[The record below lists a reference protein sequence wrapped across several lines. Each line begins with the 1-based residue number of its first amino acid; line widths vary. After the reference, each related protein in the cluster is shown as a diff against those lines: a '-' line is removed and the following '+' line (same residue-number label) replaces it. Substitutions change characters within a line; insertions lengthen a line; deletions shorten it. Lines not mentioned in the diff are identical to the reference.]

1 MCDSHYYVL
10 GKEGW
15 MFEDRGII
23 PKCFNCLDSKTIH
36 LYNVNKKKFD

>member
-1 MCDSHYYVL
+1 
-10 GKEGW
+10 

-23 PKCFNCLDSKTIH
+23 PRCFNGPDSKTIH

>member
-1 MCDSHYYVL
+1 
-10 GKEGW
+10 

-23 PKCFNCLDSKTIH
+23 HNCFNDLDSEIIH